1 MKRILLLVPFSI
13 VIFFSCKNSNK
24 NSKNKPGKYVDTIQ
38 FYSYL
43 SKINSELDS
52 LVKNNIPLQLVVTDS
67 SKKEKKQALEVEQFK
82 LLVSN
87 FLLKDITTMPVKQF
101 YKESIFT
108 DLTTSSIVIN
118 YTTTMDSLPIKNVD
132 ILLSDNNGN
141 KIKRMDMKVMFAKTD
156 STITEN
162 YAWIFG
168 KSFYI
173 NRYAEA
179 NGKGISTSNRVNWG
193 KQ

>member
-1 MKRILLLVPFSI
+1 MKRILLLVPFAI

-24 NSKNKPGKYVDTIQ
+24 NSKNTSGKFVDTIQ

-52 LVKNNIPLQLVVTDS
+52 LAKNNIPLQLVVTDS

-141 KIKRMDMKVMFAKTD
+141 EIKRMDMKVMFAKTD

>member
-1 MKRILLLVPFSI
+1 
-13 VIFFSCKNSNK
+13 
-24 NSKNKPGKYVDTIQ
+24 
-38 FYSYL
+38 
-43 SKINSELDS
+43 
-52 LVKNNIPLQLVVTDS
+52 
-67 SKKEKKQALEVEQFK
+67 
-82 LLVSN
+82 
-87 FLLKDITTMPVKQF
+87 
-101 YKESIFT
+101 
-108 DLTTSSIVIN
+108 
-118 YTTTMDSLPIKNVD
+118 
-132 ILLSDNNGN
+132 
-141 KIKRMDMKVMFAKTD
+141 MDMKVMFAKTD

>member
-24 NSKNKPGKYVDTIQ
+24 NSKNTPGKYVDTIQ

>member
-141 KIKRMDMKVMFAKTD
+141 EIKRMDMKVMFAKTD
-156 STITEN
+156 SIITEN

-179 NGKGISTSNRVNWG
+179 NGKGISTSDRVNWG

>member
-118 YTTTMDSLPIKNVD
+118 YTTTIDSLPIKNVD

-141 KIKRMDMKVMFAKTD
+141 EIKRMDMKVMFAKTD
-156 STITEN
+156 SIITEN

>member
-1 MKRILLLVPFSI
+1 MKRILLLVPFGI
-13 VIFFSCKNSNK
+13 VIFFSCKNSSK
-24 NSKNKPGKYVDTIQ
+24 NSKNTPGKYVDTIQ

-43 SKINSELDS
+43 SKINLELDS
-52 LVKNNIPLQLVVTDS
+52 LIKNNIPLQLVVTDS
-67 SKKEKKQALEVEQFK
+67 SKKEKKQPIEVEQFK
-82 LLVSN
+82 LLASS
-87 FLLKDITTMPVKQF
+87 FLMKDITTMPVKQF

-118 YTTTMDSLPIKNVD
+118 YTTTIDSLPIKNVD

-141 KIKRMDMKVMFAKTD
+141 EIKRMDMKVMFAKTD
-156 STITEN
+156 SIITEN

-179 NGKGISTSNRVNWG
+179 NGKGISTSDRVNWG

>member
-118 YTTTMDSLPIKNVD
+118 YTTTIDSLPIKNVD

-141 KIKRMDMKVMFAKTD
+141 EIKRMDMKVMFAKTD
-156 STITEN
+156 SIITEN

-179 NGKGISTSNRVNWG
+179 NGKGISTSDRVNWG

>member
-141 KIKRMDMKVMFAKTD
+141 EIKRMDMKVMFAKTD
-156 STITEN
+156 SIITEN

>member
-24 NSKNKPGKYVDTIQ
+24 NSKNTSGKFVDTIQ

-52 LVKNNIPLQLVVTDS
+52 LAKNNIPLQLVVTDS
-67 SKKEKKQALEVEQFK
+67 SKKEKKQPIEVEQFK

-141 KIKRMDMKVMFAKTD
+141 EIKRMDMKVMFAKTD